1 MKVRKIGIVSR
12 CDQEDALNM
21 VRSIRDYFKSEVEVV
36 AGPKTSAAIGIKGNN
51 VVPVEEMRAAGVE
64 IIVSVGGDG
73 TVLRNISKMEDPLPI
88 LGVNMGTLGFLVDV
102 NPRDAIE
109 TIGNV
114 LNGFTYNERSRLAVS
129 LNGKA
134 LPPATNEVVLITA
147 RPAKIL
153 TFRILVDDFE
163 FEELRAD
170 GVVFATPTGSTAYAM
185 SAGGPIIDPRVDAAV
200 IVPIAPFKLSSRPSV
215 VPADSIIKVEITIP
229 EKEAVIVID
238 GQHNYTF
245 CEHDVVTLTK
255 AKYPARFVNT
265 SITDFYEKVQSKLR

>member
-12 CDQEDALNM
+12 CDQADALNM
-21 VRSIRDYFKSEVEVV
+21 VRSIFDHFKSEVEVIT
-36 AGPKTSAAIGIKGNN
+36 GPKTSEAIGIKGTN
-51 VVPVEEMRAAGVE
+51 VMPVEEMRDAGVE

-102 NPRDAIE
+102 NPEDAIG

-129 LNGKA
+129 LNGEP

-153 TFRILVDDFE
+153 TFKIFVDDCE
-163 FEELRAD
+163 FEDMRAD

-185 SAGGPIIDPRVDAAV
+185 SAGGPIIDPRVDAAL
-200 IVPIAPFKLSSRPSV
+200 IVPIAPFKLSSRPTV
-215 VPADSIIKVEITIP
+215 VPADSVIKVEITIP
-229 EKEAVIVID
+229 GKEAVVVID
-238 GQHNYTF
+238 GQHNYTVS
-245 CEHDVVTLTK
+245 EHDVVTLTK

-265 SITDFYEKVQSKLR
+265 SITDFYEKVQNKLR